1 MAMSFTFETVRR
13 IESRPGAIK
22 NLGGVLQSLSGHRL
36 LIVTDPGIEKSGLLA
51 GPLTALTGEMDEV
64 LVYAKVQADPPERI
78 VLDAVELARGKNV
91 DIVAGIGGGSS
102 LDTAKLVALLA
113 KSPQKLED
121 IYGIG
126 QARGPRLPLVLA
138 PTTAGTGSEVTPIAI
153 VTTPSLEK
161 KGVVASQLL
170 PDVALLDAEL
180 TLSLPSPVTA
190 ATGIDAMV
198 HAIEAFT
205 SKHLKN
211 PISDALALRALRL
224 LHANL
229 RKVVADGQNIVA
241 RQAMLD
247 GSLMAGMAFAN
258 APVAAVHAL
267 AYPLGARFHLPH
279 GLCNALML
287 PHVLAFNIEHDP
299 EIYAPLAGAILPEKM
314 GRSRAETSRAFV
326 DEMKKLGADVGLPL
340 RLRDAKVPESALPE
354 MAADAIKIERL
365 LRNNPCVVTLKDA
378 LNLYEQAW

>member
-1 MAMSFTFETVRR
+1 MSFTFETVRR
-13 IESRPGAIK
+13 IECQPGAIK
-22 NLGGVLQSLSGHRL
+22 NLGRVLRSLGCRRL
-36 LIVTDPGIEKSGLLA
+36 LIVTDPGIEKSGLLED
-51 GPLTALTGEMDEV
+51 PLRTLAGEMEAV
-64 LVYAKVQADPPERI
+64 FVYSKVQADPPEQIILEAVDFARRET
-78 VLDAVELARGKNV
+78 VDA
-91 DIVAGIGGGSS
+91 VAGIGGGSS

-113 KSPQKLED
+113 RSPQKLDD

-126 QARGPRLPLVLA
+126 LAKGPRLPLVLA
-138 PTTAGTGSEVTPIAI
+138 PTTAGTGSEATPIAI

-161 KGVVASQLL
+161 KGVVAPQLL
-170 PDVALLDAEL
+170 PDVALLDPEL
-180 TLSLPSPVTA
+180 TLSLPPHVTA

-211 PISDALALRALRL
+211 PLSDALALKALQL

-229 RKVVADGQNIVA
+229 RKVVADGRESAA
-241 RQAMLD
+241 RQAMLE
-247 GSLMAGMAFAN
+247 GSLMAGTAFAN

-287 PHVLAFNIEHDP
+287 PHVLAFNLEGNP
-299 EIYAPLAGAILPEKM
+299 ALYAALAEAILPGMANQTRPE
-314 GRSRAETSRAFV
+314 ASRAFV
-326 DEMKKLGADVGLPL
+326 QGMKNLGADVGLPL
-340 RLRDAKVPESALPE
+340 RLRDAQVPESALPD

-365 LRNNPCVVTLKDA
+365 LRNNPRAVTLDDA
-378 LNLYEQAW
+378 LQLYQQAW

>member
-1 MAMSFTFETVRR
+1 MAFTFETVRR
-13 IESRPGAIK
+13 IESRPGAVK
-22 NLGGVLQSLSGHRL
+22 SLAQVLQGFSCRRL
-36 LIVTDPGIEKSGLLA
+36 LIVTDPGIEKSGLLKE
-51 GPLTALTGEMDEV
+51 PLAALAKELDEIV
-64 LVYAKVQADPPERI
+64 VFSKVQADPPEEI
-78 VLDAVELARGKNV
+78 VLDAVELARQKRV
-91 DIVAGIGGGSS
+91 DAVAGIGGGSS

-113 KSPQKLED
+113 RSPQKLDD

-126 QARGPRLPLVLA
+126 LAKGPRLPLVLI

-161 KGVVASQLL
+161 KGVVAPQLL
-170 PDVALLDAEL
+170 PDVALLDPEL
-180 TLSLPSPVTA
+180 TLSLPPQVTA

-211 PISDALALRALRL
+211 PISDSLALQALKL
-224 LHANL
+224 LHGNL
-229 RKVVADGQNIVA
+229 RKVVTNGGDIAA

-247 GSLMAGMAFAN
+247 GSLLAGMAFAN

-287 PHVLAFNIEHDP
+287 PHVLAFNLEGNP
-299 EIYAPLAGAILPEKM
+299 ELYAPLAEAILPEKS
-314 GRSRAETSRAFV
+314 GCSSAEASRFFV
-326 DEMKKLGADVGLPL
+326 QEMKNLGAEVGLPL
-340 RLRDAKVPESALPE
+340 RLRDANVPESALAD

-365 LRNNPCVVTLKDA
+365 LRNNPRVVTLDDV
-378 LNLYEQAW
+378 LNLYRQAW